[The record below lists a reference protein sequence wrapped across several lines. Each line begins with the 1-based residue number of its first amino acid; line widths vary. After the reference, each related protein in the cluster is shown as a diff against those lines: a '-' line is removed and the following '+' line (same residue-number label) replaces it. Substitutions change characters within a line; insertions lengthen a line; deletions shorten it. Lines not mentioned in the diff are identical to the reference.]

1 MATSGNDRVVVAVA
15 VRKCSSICSR
25 RSMRSSS
32 SNSSEKPAGNPRLC
46 AWVATFARLV
56 VALSLFAL
64 VLFALLRCVIPQIY
78 LRFYV
83 CTIYLFF
90 FFCYCI
96 CCLPAASLCT
106 QLVRVELRPATTPVF
121 TSLRVCLSVCVLL
134 LLPAFLLADYSYNIL
149 HTVASYNLKLYDRIN
164 CCAVACVCMCVCI
177 CVFSTMIQLK
187 DMRHA
192 LFITKYLWR
201 RKPLTIQTIELC

>member
-1 MATSGNDRVVVAVA
+1 MCLGGNLYPP
-15 VRKCSSICSR
+15 CC
-25 RSMRSSS
+25 
-32 SNSSEKPAGNPRLC
+32 
-46 AWVATFARLV
+46 RLV
-56 VALSLFAL
+56 L
-64 VLFALLRCVIPQIY
+64 VCSCPFCLAAMRHTANLLALLCVHD
-78 LRFYV
+78 LLV
-83 CTIYLFF
+83 FF
-90 FFCYCI
+90 FGYCI

-121 TSLRVCLSVCVLL
+121 TSLRVCLCMCVLL

-164 CCAVACVCMCVCI
+164 CCAVACDCMFVCI